1 MKVPFVDV
9 KAQYKEAKKEINQ
22 GIRGV
27 LQRGDFILGADVALF
42 EQEFARFC
50 GSRYAVSVSSG
61 TAALFLALKSLDI
74 GPGDEVIVPVFTF
87 IATAFAISYVGA
99 KPVFVDIRDDTYNID
114 PAKIVAAVTSRTKAI
129 MPVHLFGQPAEMSR
143 ILEIAK
149 THNLKVIEDTAQA
162 HGARIKTPDGS
173 WKMAGAIAD
182 AGCFSFYPTK
192 NVGAFG
198 DGGLVTTNNE
208 EAYKKLLIFRDCGRA
223 GSRYTHPVIGYNSRL
238 DTLQAAIL
246 RVKLKHL
253 EAWNTL
259 RQEAAKAYHGYFKGV
274 SGVVTPYLLP
284 GVEHVYHAY
293 AIRLSRRDA
302 LADYCKTKNIGTSV
316 YYPLPLHLQ
325 GAYRDLG
332 YRTGD
337 FPVAEKVCQEI
348 ISLPM
353 YPHIRK
359 AQVKCVVDS
368 VRKFLKEKGT

>member
-1 MKVPFVDV
+1 MKVPFADV
-9 KAQYKEAKKEINQ
+9 KAHYQEAKKEINQ

-27 LQRGDFILGADVALF
+27 LQRGDFILGADVASF

-50 GSRYAVSVSSG
+50 GSRYAAGVSSG

-74 GPGDEVIVPVFTF
+74 GPGDEVIVPAFTF

-114 PAKIVAAVTSRTKAI
+114 PAKIEAAVTAKTRAI
-129 MPVHLFGQPAEMSR
+129 IPVHLFGQPAQMPR
-143 ILEIAK
+143 ILKIAK
-149 THNLKVIEDTAQA
+149 AHDLKVVEDAAQA
-162 HGARIKTPDGS
+162 HGARL
-173 WKMAGAIAD
+173 KMADGAWRTAGSIGD

-192 NVGAFG
+192 NLGAFG
-198 DGGLVTTNNE
+198 DGGLVTANN
-208 EAYKKLLIFRDCGRA
+208 ADVYKKLLIFRDCGRA

-246 RVKLKHL
+246 RVKLRRLK
-253 EAWNTL
+253 AWNTL
-259 RQEAAKAYHGYFKGV
+259 RQEAAKAYNAYFKGLG
-274 SGVVTPYLLP
+274 GVVTPYLSP
-284 GVEHVYHAY
+284 GVEHIYHTY
-293 AIRLSRRDA
+293 AIRLTRRDA
-302 LADYCKTKNIGTSV
+302 LSGYCKTKNIGTGV

-332 YRTGD
+332 YRKGD
-337 FPVAEKVCQEI
+337 FPVAESVCQEI

-359 AQVKCVVDS
+359 AQIKYVVES
-368 VRKFLKEKGT
+368 VRKFLKEGR

>member
-114 PAKIVAAVTSRTKAI
+114 PAKIEAAVTSRTKAI

-149 THNLKVIEDTAQA
+149 THKD
-162 HGARIKTPDGS
+162 RKS
-173 WKMAGAIAD
+173 
-182 AGCFSFYPTK
+182 
-192 NVGAFG
+192 
-198 DGGLVTTNNE
+198 
-208 EAYKKLLIFRDCGRA
+208 
-223 GSRYTHPVIGYNSRL
+223 
-238 DTLQAAIL
+238 
-246 RVKLKHL
+246 
-253 EAWNTL
+253 
-259 RQEAAKAYHGYFKGV
+259 
-274 SGVVTPYLLP
+274 VV
-284 GVEHVYHAY
+284 
-293 AIRLSRRDA
+293 
-302 LADYCKTKNIGTSV
+302 
-316 YYPLPLHLQ
+316 
-325 GAYRDLG
+325 
-332 YRTGD
+332 
-337 FPVAEKVCQEI
+337 
-348 ISLPM
+348 
-353 YPHIRK
+353 
-359 AQVKCVVDS
+359 
-368 VRKFLKEKGT
+368 